1 VLEQLLPYLDHIL
14 FDLKHVNGE
23 LHRVYTGIGNGLIL
37 SNLRHLAALNAP
49 LTIRVPLIPGFN
61 ASTESVGAIAEFVS
75 GLNGST
81 KGVDLLPYHALGKT
95 KYKALG
101 RAYPWEENSR
111 LTDEEVAGLIRVVEC
126 YGLTA
131 TIGG

>member
-1 VLEQLLPYLDHIL
+1 M
-14 FDLKHVNGE
+14 
-23 LHRVYTGIGNGLIL
+23 
-37 SNLRHLAALNAP
+37 AALNAP

-61 ASTESVGAIAEFVS
+61 ASAESVGAIAEFVS
-75 GLNGST
+75 GLGSSI
-81 KGVDLLPYHALGKT
+81 KGVDLLPYHALGKA

-101 RAYPWEENSR
+101 RAYAWEENSR
-111 LTDEEVAGLIRVVEC
+111 LSDEEVAGLVRVVES